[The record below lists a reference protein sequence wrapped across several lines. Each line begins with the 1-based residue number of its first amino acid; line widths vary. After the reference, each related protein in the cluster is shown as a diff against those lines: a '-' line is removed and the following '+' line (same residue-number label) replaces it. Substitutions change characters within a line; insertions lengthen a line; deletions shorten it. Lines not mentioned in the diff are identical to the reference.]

1 MRKTIVPL
9 LMLTALIASPASA
22 NYFSNPKAGVNLN
35 IGSAPNPK
43 PSDYRSVTVTQ
54 REQVRETVVQEAAA
68 PPAPPAPPPPPMV
81 AQEIAPPAPAPDY
94 VHNYVVFFDFDRS
107 NLTPE
112 AREIVSHAVQTAR
125 MNGPVRVTVT
135 GHTDTVGSHQYNQA
149 LSERRAMA
157 VKNEMVRMGFNSSE
171 IATSGRSFDDPLVAT
186 GPGVREP
193 QNRRAMINIGN
204 APVASLD

>member
-1 MRKTIVPL
+1 MRKVIVPL
-9 LMLTALIASPASA
+9 LMLSALIVSPASA
-22 NYFSNPKAGVNLN
+22 NYFSNPRAGMNLN

-54 REQVRETVVQEAAA
+54 REQVREIVVQEAAA

-81 AQEIAPPAPAPDY
+81 AQEIAPPARAPDY
-94 VHNYVVFFDFDRS
+94 VHNYVVFFDFDKS
-107 NLTPE
+107 TLTPE

-135 GHTDTVGSHQYNQA
+135 GHTDTVGSHRYNQA
-149 LSERRAMA
+149 LSERRAMT

-171 IATSGRSFDDPLVAT
+171 IATSGRSFDEPLVAT